1 MSADSSRIDRLKVSP
16 VVAAWLQSEHLELC
30 GDVLHRNLMTTRPS
44 FASFEEI
51 VGKKRD
57 VRFEALGA
65 EVSIGRRSGDS
76 CRQRQS

>member
-1 MSADSSRIDRLKVSP
+1 
-16 VVAAWLQSEHLELC
+16 
-30 GDVLHRNLMTTRPS
+30 MTTGPS
-44 FASFEEI
+44 FAPFEEI
-51 VGKKRD
+51 VGKKRH